1 MSLGRL
7 VVAAVVVV
15 LGISGLV
22 AVTELG
28 GGGDQSVGAIAL
40 DDSREDEGR
49 RQDGDDAVAA
59 IDEDDDGD
67 GDGDGTNGND
77 GTGGGDNT
85 GDGDGTNGNDG
96 TGGGDNT
103 DVSYG
108 GGGGGGSY
116 SGGGSSG

>member
-59 IDEDDDGD
+59 VDEDDDGD

-77 GTGGGDNT
+77 GTAGGDNT
-85 GDGDGTNGNDG
+85 G
-96 TGGGDNT
+96 
-103 DVSYG
+103 VRYG